1 MAYTNKI
8 VFAETTSSLRKT
20 LENLLNMRRR
30 IKFTELIAL
39 EQIFFGQAYKGYW
52 WMPWHRQAKKDV
64 LPAKS
69 YGEPEGVLIRRCP
82 NGGTQRSNPPL
93 SMYEYIVH
101 VKLYP
106 LN

>member
-1 MAYTNKI
+1 MAYTSNI
-8 VFAETTSSLRKT
+8 VFADTTTSSLRKT

-69 YGEPEGVLIRRCP
+69 SGESVGIVTRRCP
-82 NGGTQRSNPPL
+82 NGETR
-93 SMYEYIVH
+93 YV
-101 VKLYP
+101 
-106 LN
+106 